1 MFFCLIISMKEC
13 QMDDF
18 ERLLSEGNEAYKKDD
33 YNKAVICYEDALKLA
48 TDENKSKFKS
58 ILPMMGRCYR
68 QIGNPS
74 SVIDL
79 ATEVKQK
86 FGREFISSVFLTT
99 IAAAY
104 ADMREYEKAHICVN
118 EAIRLEN
125 GKISG
130 PLQAVIDRIG
140 R

>member
-1 MFFCLIISMKEC
+1 
-13 QMDDF
+13 MDEL
-18 ERLLSEGNEAYKKDD
+18 ERLINEGNLAYKKDD
-33 YNKAVICYEDALKLA
+33 YNKAVICYEDALKLV
-48 TDENKSKFKS
+48 TDGNKSKFKS

-79 ATEVKQK
+79 ASEVKQK
-86 FGREFISSVFLTT
+86 FGREFITSVFLTT
-99 IAAAY
+99 VAAAY
-104 ADMREYEKAHICVN
+104 ADMREYGKARICVN

-130 PLQAVIDRIG
+130 PLQAVIDRLEK
-140 R
+140 

>member
-1 MFFCLIISMKEC
+1 
-13 QMDDF
+13 MDEF
-18 ERLLSEGNEAYKKDD
+18 ERLINEGNEAYKKDD

-48 TDENKSKFKS
+48 TDENKFRFKS

-74 SVIDL
+74 SVIEL
-79 ATEVKQK
+79 ATEVKQE
-86 FGREFISSVFLTT
+86 FGREFITSVFLTT
-99 IAAAY
+99 VAAAY
-104 ADMREYEKAHICVN
+104 ADMREYGKAHICVN

-130 PLQAVIDRIG
+130 PLQAVIDRLEK
-140 R
+140 

>member
-1 MFFCLIISMKEC
+1 MEV
-13 QMDDF
+13 DGF
-18 ERLLSEGNEAYKKDD
+18 ERLLNEGNLAYKKDD
-33 YNKAVICYEDALKLA
+33 YNKAVICYEDALKLV
-48 TDENKSKFKS
+48 TDGNKSKFKS

-86 FGREFISSVFLTT
+86 FGREFITSVFLTT
-99 IAAAY
+99 VAAAY
-104 ADMREYEKAHICVN
+104 ADMREYGKAHVCVN

-130 PLQAVIDRIG
+130 PLQAVIDRIAK
-140 R
+140 

>member
-1 MFFCLIISMKEC
+1 MSE
-13 QMDDF
+13 F
-18 ERLLSEGNEAYKKDD
+18 ERLLNEGDDAYKKDN
-33 YNKAVICYEDALKLA
+33 YNKAVICYEDALKLV

-79 ATEVKQK
+79 ATEVKKK
-86 FGREFISSVFLTT
+86 FGREFITSVFLTT
-99 IAAAY
+99 VAAAY
-104 ADMREYEKAHICVN
+104 ADMSEYGKAHICIN
-118 EAIRLEN
+118 EAIRLAN

-130 PLQAVIDRIG
+130 PL
-140 R
+140 

>member
-18 ERLLSEGNEAYKKDD
+18 ERLLNEGNEAYKKDD
-33 YNKAVICYEDALKLA
+33 YNKAIICYEDAIKLV
-48 TDENKSKFKS
+48 TDGNKSKFKS

-86 FGREFISSVFLTT
+86 FGREFITSVFLTT
-99 IAAAY
+99 VAAAY
-104 ADMREYEKAHICVN
+104 ADMREYVKAHICVN

-130 PLQAVIDRIG
+130 PLQAVIDRIE

>member
-1 MFFCLIISMKEC
+1 MDEFEQLIN
-13 QMDDF
+13 
-18 ERLLSEGNEAYKKDD
+18 EGNLAYKKDD

-48 TDENKSKFKS
+48 TDENKFRFKS

-74 SVIDL
+74 SVIEL
-79 ATEVKQK
+79 ATEVKQE
-86 FGREFISSVFLTT
+86 FGREFITSVFLTT
-99 IAAAY
+99 VAAAY
-104 ADMREYEKAHICVN
+104 ADMREYGKAHICVN

-130 PLQAVIDRIG
+130 PLQAVIDRLEK
-140 R
+140 

>member
-1 MFFCLIISMKEC
+1 MSEFEQLINN
-13 QMDDF
+13 
-18 ERLLSEGNEAYKKDD
+18 GNEAYKKDD
-33 YNKAVICYEDALKLA
+33 YNKAVICYEGALKLV

-74 SVIDL
+74 NVIDL

-86 FGREFISSVFLTT
+86 FGQKFINSAFLTT

-104 ADMREYEKAHICVN
+104 ADMREYGKAHICVN

-130 PLQAVIDRIG
+130 PLQAVIDRLEK
-140 R
+140 

>member
-1 MFFCLIISMKEC
+1 
-13 QMDDF
+13 MDEF
-18 ERLLSEGNEAYKKDD
+18 ERLINEGNEAYKKDD

-48 TDENKSKFKS
+48 TDENKFRFKS

-74 SVIDL
+74 SVIEL
-79 ATEVKQK
+79 ATEVKQ
-86 FGREFISSVFLTT
+86 EFVTSVFLTT
-99 IAAAY
+99 VAAAY
-104 ADMREYEKAHICVN
+104 ADMREYGKAHICVN

-130 PLQAVIDRIG
+130 PLQAVIDRLEK
-140 R
+140 

>member
-1 MFFCLIISMKEC
+1 
-13 QMDDF
+13 MDEF
-18 ERLLSEGNEAYKKDD
+18 ERLINEGNLAYKKDD
-33 YNKAVICYEDALKLA
+33 YNKAVICYEDALKLV
-48 TDENKSKFKS
+48 TDGNKSKFKS

-79 ATEVKQK
+79 TTEVKQK
-86 FGREFISSVFLTT
+86 FGQKFINSAFLTT

-104 ADMREYEKAHICVN
+104 ADMREYRKARICVN
-118 EAIRLEN
+118 EAIKLEN

-130 PLQAVIDRIG
+130 PLQAVIDRLEK
-140 R
+140 

>member
-1 MFFCLIISMKEC
+1 
-13 QMDDF
+13 
-18 ERLLSEGNEAYKKDD
+18 
-33 YNKAVICYEDALKLA
+33 
-48 TDENKSKFKS
+48 
-58 ILPMMGRCYR
+58 MMGRCYR

-74 SVIDL
+74 SVIEL

-86 FGREFISSVFLTT
+86 FGREFITSVFLTT
-99 IAAAY
+99 VAAAY
-104 ADMREYEKAHICVN
+104 ADMREYGKAHICVN

-130 PLQAVIDRIG
+130 PLQAVIDRIE

>member
-1 MFFCLIISMKEC
+1 
-13 QMDDF
+13 MDEF
-18 ERLLSEGNEAYKKDD
+18 ERLINEGNEAYKKDD

-48 TDENKSKFKS
+48 TDENKFRFKS

-74 SVIDL
+74 SVIEL
-79 ATEVKQK
+79 ATEVKQE
-86 FGREFISSVFLTT
+86 FGREFVTSVFLTT
-99 IAAAY
+99 VAAAY
-104 ADMREYEKAHICVN
+104 ADMREYGKAHICVN

-130 PLQAVIDRIG
+130 PLQAVIDRLEK
-140 R
+140 

>member
-1 MFFCLIISMKEC
+1 MSE
-13 QMDDF
+13 F
-18 ERLLSEGNEAYKKDD
+18 ERLLNEGDDAYKKDN
-33 YNKAVICYEDALKLA
+33 YNKAVICYEDSLKLV
-48 TDENKSKFKS
+48 TDENKFRFKS

-86 FGREFISSVFLTT
+86 LGREFITSVFLTT
-99 IAAAY
+99 VAAAY
-104 ADMREYEKAHICVN
+104 ADMREYGKAHICVN

-130 PLQAVIDRIG
+130 PLQTVIDRIEK
-140 R
+140 

>member
-1 MFFCLIISMKEC
+1 
-13 QMDDF
+13 MDDF
-18 ERLLSEGNEAYKKDD
+18 ECLLNEGNEAYKKDD
-33 YNKAVICYEDALKLA
+33 YNKAVICYEDAFKLA
-48 TDENKSKFKS
+48 TDGNKSKFKS

-79 ATEVKQK
+79 VTEVKQK
-86 FGREFISSVFLTT
+86 FGREFITSVFLTT
-99 IAAAY
+99 VAAAY
-104 ADMREYEKAHICVN
+104 ADMREYGKAHICVN

-130 PLQAVIDRIG
+130 PLQAVIDRIE

>member
-1 MFFCLIISMKEC
+1 MEEF
-13 QMDDF
+13 D
-18 ERLLSEGNEAYKKDD
+18 RLLQKGDEAYKKDD
-33 YNKAVICYEDALKLA
+33 YNKAVIYYEDALKLV
-48 TDENKSKFKS
+48 TDGNKSKFKS

-86 FGREFISSVFLTT
+86 FGREFITSVFLTT
-99 IAAAY
+99 VAAAY
-104 ADMREYEKAHICVN
+104 ADMREYGNAHICVN
-118 EAIRLEN
+118 EAIKLEN

-130 PLQAVIDRIG
+130 PLRAVIDRLEK
-140 R
+140 

>member
-1 MFFCLIISMKEC
+1 
-13 QMDDF
+13 MDEF
-18 ERLLSEGNEAYKKDD
+18 ERLINEGNEAYKKDD

-48 TDENKSKFKS
+48 TDENKFRFKS

-74 SVIDL
+74 SVIEL
-79 ATEVKQK
+79 ATEVKQE
-86 FGREFISSVFLTT
+86 FGREFVTSVFLTT
-99 IAAAY
+99 VAAAY
-104 ADMREYEKAHICVN
+104 ADMREYGKAHVCVN

-130 PLQAVIDRIG
+130 PLQAVIDRIEK
-140 R
+140 

>member
-1 MFFCLIISMKEC
+1 
-13 QMDDF
+13 MDDF
-18 ERLLSEGNEAYKKDD
+18 ERLLNDGNEAYKKDD
-33 YNKAVICYEDALKLA
+33 YNKAVIYYEGALKLV
-48 TDENKSKFKS
+48 TDGNKSKFKS

-86 FGREFISSVFLTT
+86 FGREFITSVFLTT
-99 IAAAY
+99 VAAAY
-104 ADMREYEKAHICVN
+104 AHMREYGNAHICVN

-130 PLQAVIDRIG
+130 PLQAVIDRIEK
-140 R
+140 

>member
-1 MFFCLIISMKEC
+1 
-13 QMDDF
+13 MDDF
-18 ERLLSEGNEAYKKDD
+18 ERLLNDGNEAYKKDD
-33 YNKAVICYEDALKLA
+33 YNKAVICYEGALKLV

-79 ATEVKQK
+79 AIEVKQK
-86 FGREFISSVFLTT
+86 FGRELITSVFLTT
-99 IAAAY
+99 VAAAY
-104 ADMREYEKAHICVN
+104 ADMREYGKSHICVD

-130 PLQAVIDRIG
+130 PLQAVIDRIE

>member
-1 MFFCLIISMKEC
+1 
-13 QMDDF
+13 MDDF
-18 ERLLSEGNEAYKKDD
+18 ECFLNEGNEAYKKDD
-33 YNKAVICYEDALKLA
+33 YNKAVICYEDALKLV
-48 TDENKSKFKS
+48 TDENKFRFKS

-68 QIGNPS
+68 QIGNPA

-86 FGREFISSVFLTT
+86 FGREYITSFFMTT
-99 IAAAY
+99 VAAAY
-104 ADMREYEKAHICVN
+104 ADMREYGKAHICVN

-130 PLQAVIDRIG
+130 PLQAVIDRLEK
-140 R
+140 

>member
-1 MFFCLIISMKEC
+1 
-13 QMDDF
+13 MDEF
-18 ERLLSEGNEAYKKDD
+18 ERFINEGNVAYKKDD

-86 FGREFISSVFLTT
+86 FGREFITSVFLTSV
-99 IAAAY
+99 AAAY
-104 ADMREYEKAHICVN
+104 ADMKEYGKAHICVN

-125 GKISG
+125 GKISC
-130 PLQAVIDRIG
+130 PLQAVIDRIEK
-140 R
+140 